1 MTSSVKNMALETRKE
16 KMDHM
21 FALIEETRVLEG
33 RRGEH
38 SDIDPTIRQLKYR
51 IEEIKKELTL
61 NKYELEKE
69 AGIDSMFNMR
79 RGNPY
84 NEGSGGDD

>member
-1 MTSSVKNMALETRKE
+1 MAIETRKE

-21 FALIEETRVLEG
+21 FALIEESRVLVG
-33 RRGEH
+33 RRGDH
-38 SDIDPTIRQLKYR
+38 SDIEPTIRQLNYR
-51 IEEIKKELTL
+51 IDEIRKELSL

-69 AGIDSMFNMR
+69 QGIDSMFNMN

-84 NEGSGGDD
+84 NEGSGGDDD

>member
-1 MTSSVKNMALETRKE
+1 MAQLETRKE

-21 FALIEETRVLEG
+21 FALMDEVRVLVG
-33 RRGEH
+33 RLGEH
-38 SDIDPTIRQLKYR
+38 RDIEPAIRQLNYR
-51 IEEIKKELTL
+51 VDELKKELSL

-69 AGIDSMFNMR
+69 KGIDSMFNMN